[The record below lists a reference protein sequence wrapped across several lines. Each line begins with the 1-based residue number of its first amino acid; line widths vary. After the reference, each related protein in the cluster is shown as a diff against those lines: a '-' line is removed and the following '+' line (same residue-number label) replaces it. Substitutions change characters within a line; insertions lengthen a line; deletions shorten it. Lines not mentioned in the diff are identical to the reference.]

1 MSVWPAGG
9 SGQVIAMNLLHRLT
23 QRGPASLLEVML
35 HLGVLPLLGSLLEVH
50 KGNDL
55 IHDAGNRLLAM
66 LLE

>member
-1 MSVWPAGG
+1 
-9 SGQVIAMNLLHRLT
+9 MNLLHRLT